1 MFAIILSI
9 ILGTTPQT
17 TLAAPTDHFVI
28 TVKTDNSGSS
38 NSSSFTLPTKPGE
51 TYSYQ
56 VDWNNDQDF
65 LDGAAETTLRTG
77 DVTHNFGAPGTY
89 TIRITGTFP
98 AIYFAS
104 ANDRA
109 KILSVDQWGTGA
121 WTTMEQAFRGCT
133 NLTITATDVP
143 NLSGVTNASLMFS
156 YATAFNSD
164 INDWDVSSIT
174 DMSNMFENTLLNQ
187 PLNLWDVSSVTNMSS
202 MFSSVENFNQDIG
215 NWDVSSVTDMSCMFC
230 GASSFNQDIGNWD
243 VSSVTNMSQMF
254 SGSSS
259 FNQDISGWVVSSVT
273 TMNDMFSSAALFN
286 QDIGNW
292 DVSSVTNMNY
302 MFGNASAFN
311 QDIGNWDVSSVT
323 NAGSMFSNAT
333 SFNQDISGWVISSV
347 TDMSDMFNGA
357 SLFNQNIGNWDTS
370 SVTYTYGMFAYAIA
384 FNQDIG
390 GWNVSNVT
398 NMYNMFSG
406 AESFNQNIGSWD
418 TSGVDDMSN
427 LFVDATVF
435 NQDLSSW
442 DVSSVTNMSNMFLNS
457 SLSAANYDSILSGWS
472 QLTLQDSVTLDADA
486 KYCSQEPAR
495 DILTDTYN
503 WMITDGGVCDS
514 APDISST
521 DPVTGATGVSV
532 TPTFVITFSEEMDPD
547 VTPLLSTSPCNMGLD
562 NSTCAAPS
570 GVWSAGNTV
579 YTITNGNGAYDYSTT
594 YTMTIENAVDV
605 NDGGARLEE
614 PYELVFT
621 TVAAPVVPDSPIRSG
636 SRSTRSCG
644 SSCVKTQVLNTNLVT
659 PTPVVTPLIFAR
671 NLSTN
676 MSGDDVRQLQQF
688 LINQNKGVK
697 AQALKA
703 HGTTTY
709 FGQLTRSA
717 LIEFQSSVGISPAVG
732 FFGPITRT
740 YVNSQIR

>member
-1 MFAIILSI
+1 VFAIILSM
-9 ILGTTPQT
+9 ILGTTPKP

-38 NSSSFTLPTKPGE
+38 NSSSFTLPTKPSE

-65 LDGAAETTLRTG
+65 TDGAAETTLQTG
-77 DVTHNFGAPGTY
+77 DVTHDFGAPGTY

-187 PLNLWDVSSVTNMSS
+187 PLDSWDVSSATNMSS
-202 MFSSVENFNQDIG
+202 MFNSVENFNQDIG

-230 GASSFNQDIGNWD
+230 GASSFNQDIGGWD
-243 VSSVTNMSQMF
+243 MSNVTNMARMF
-254 SGSSS
+254 DGASS
-259 FNQDISGWVVSSVT
+259 FNQDLSTWDLLGVTDMSYVFSGAAAFNQNIGGWVVSDVT
-273 TMNDMFSSAALFN
+273 TMQGMFNNATSFN
-286 QDIGNW
+286 QDVGNW
-292 DVSSVTNMNY
+292 DVSSVTNMAS
-302 MFGNASAFN
+302 MFG
-311 QDIGNWDVSSVT
+311 G
-323 NAGSMFSNAT
+323 AT
-333 SFNQDISGWVISSV
+333 SFNQDISGWDVSSV
-347 TDMSDMFNGA
+347 TDVSDMFSYA
-357 SLFNQNIGNWDTS
+357 SVFNQNLSNWDMS
-370 SVTYTYGMFAYAIA
+370 SVTYLSGMFTYATA

-398 NMYNMFSG
+398 SMYNVFGG

-442 DVSSVTNMSNMFLNS
+442 DVSQVTNMSNMFLGSN
-457 SLSAANYDSILSGWS
+457 LSAANYDSILSGWS
-472 QLTLQDSVTLDADA
+472 QLTLQDSVTLDVDA
-486 KYCSQEPAR
+486 RYCSQEPAR

-503 WMITDGGVCDS
+503 WTINDGGICDS

-521 DPVTGATGVSV
+521 NPVTGATGVSV
-532 TPTFVITFSEEMDPD
+532 TPTFVITFSEEMNPD

-621 TVAAPVVPDSPIRSG
+621 TVAAPVVPDSPITSG

-644 SSCVKTQVLNTNLVT
+644 NSCKTKQVITNPVIPT
-659 PTPVVTPLIFAR
+659 PTITPSFFVR
-671 NLSTN
+671 SLSTN

-717 LIEFQSSVGISPAVG
+717 LIEFQSSAGISPAVG
-732 FFGPITRT
+732 FFGPITRA